1 MRIKRLAVEGFKH
14 LRGIDLRFPS
24 KGTFLIQG
32 SNEAGKSS
40 LFEAVFFALFGRAL
54 QARST
59 EELIGYGLNEAVVY
73 LELELADDL
82 LRVERRIRR
91 NRTNVAKLRIGNELL
106 TTVREVNRRIQE
118 ELHLDADTL
127 LNSCFVEQKALER
140 LEGMDRSA
148 RESAVMKLLNL
159 DRMQAIEEELS
170 LKREDLRQ
178 VEDLERKVRLAEIGE
193 KIPEIEEE
201 ISRNERLLGFWE
213 VKQLR
218 VQAEENR
225 KKADEEEKKIPA
237 LEEERNNWQKKAD
250 ELKKLRNKEH
260 KVDNLISSLRLL
272 KEKEAT
278 LESIGKE
285 IEVVA
290 GAKESLP
297 SIKEKRRKASTL
309 LNILKKLKELFQLR
323 DEIKKWMQLQSQLE
337 EVESKKS
344 ILELNLKAK
353 EEKIKEKENI
363 KELLQKL
370 KDIEGKR
377 AYIEKK
383 KELEGRASF
392 YKTCGIAGISS
403 AVLLFLLILS
413 PLKWLSLIALL
424 PLACGIVA
432 FIKRGNL
439 LIKIAKIEPLI
450 GKVDID
456 EREKIKGQ
464 LESYGLIPEEEEWI
478 ERELVKQ
485 EEEKNKLENEKEKLA
500 TEIRRLE
507 IEVGSIERELVN
519 FPPYFQTSTREQ
531 VVQRQEKAEEIIGER
546 LEKIKEVAVKY
557 GLSLEME
564 DLTKDLG
571 KLDSEIKS
579 LENLIS
585 KESELNRKKEE
596 MGREIEEV
604 REKIKEDSKVFEGE
618 VSDIFS
624 FEEWERLRI
633 KLKKRMDEL
642 ERERPEER
650 LQSAIS
656 RLAAQRQ
663 KIDSLREEASKL
675 EEKADEKLKE
685 LGGEFPSD
693 LPPLEEISR
702 TLNEKRAELIQL
714 EREKKL
720 LKEQIIGDIPPLE
733 QCREEYEKLKREHK
747 VRELSVRILETA
759 RRNITQKILPRTIDH
774 MWRILPLITN
784 DRYRQVDLDAET
796 FKIRV
801 FDERA
806 GDWKDKNIFSGGTRD
821 QMSLA
826 LRLSFALAS
835 LPQERG
841 TAPSFLFLDEPLSS
855 FDEQRKEALIRVITE
870 GEIAERFDQIFVIS
884 HTPLLNPNLFHY
896 YIFMENGRIKE
907 CSEELRPS
915 EQGVFL

>member
-1 MRIKRLAVEGFKH
+1 
-14 LRGIDLRFPS
+14 
-24 KGTFLIQG
+24 
-32 SNEAGKSS
+32 
-40 LFEAVFFALFGRAL
+40 
-54 QARST
+54 
-59 EELIGYGLNEAVVY
+59 
-73 LELELADDL
+73 
-82 LRVERRIRR
+82 
-91 NRTNVAKLRIGNELL
+91 
-106 TTVREVNRRIQE
+106 
-118 ELHLDADTL
+118 
-127 LNSCFVEQKALER
+127 
-140 LEGMDRSA
+140 SA

-218 VQAEENR
+218 VQAEDNR

-571 KLDSEIKS
+571 KLDSEIRS

-604 REKIKEDSKVFEGE
+604 REKIKEDAKVFEGE

-675 EEKADEKLKE
+675 EEKADEKLKQ

-796 FKIRV
+796 FKIRI

-806 GDWKDKNIFSGGTRD
+806 GDWKDKNIFSG
-821 QMSLA
+821 
-826 LRLSFALAS
+826 
-835 LPQERG
+835 
-841 TAPSFLFLDEPLSS
+841 
-855 FDEQRKEALIRVITE
+855 
-870 GEIAERFDQIFVIS
+870 
-884 HTPLLNPNLFHY
+884 
-896 YIFMENGRIKE
+896 
-907 CSEELRPS
+907 
-915 EQGVFL
+915 